1 MPVACL
7 CLIRL
12 LNKFLGRFVSKEDLI
27 RLSGIVDELLPSA
40 MFKVILENE
49 HQIIATI
56 SGRLR
61 QNNIRILAGDSVEVE
76 MSPYDLNRGR
86 IVYRNK

>member
-1 MPVACL
+1 M
-7 CLIRL
+7 
-12 LNKFLGRFVSKEDLI
+12 SKEDLI
-27 RLSGIVDELLPSA
+27 RLVGVVDEMLPNA
-40 MFKVILENE
+40 MFRVTLENK

-56 SGRLR
+56 SGKLR
-61 QNNIRILAGDSVEVE
+61 QNNIRILAGDSVEIE

>member
-1 MPVACL
+1 M
-7 CLIRL
+7 
-12 LNKFLGRFVSKEDLI
+12 SKADLI
-27 RLSGIVDELLPSA
+27 RMTGVVDELLPSA
-40 MFKVILENE
+40 MFRVTLENN

-56 SGRLR
+56 AGRLR
-61 QNNIRILAGDSVEVE
+61 QNNIRILAGDSVEIE

>member
-1 MPVACL
+1 
-7 CLIRL
+7 
-12 LNKFLGRFVSKEDLI
+12 VSKEDLI
-27 RLSGIVDELLPSA
+27 RLSGVVDELLPSA
-40 MFKVILENE
+40 MFRVILENG
-49 HQIIATI
+49 HPIVATI

-61 QNNIRILAGDSVEVE
+61 KNNIRILAGDSVDIE

>member
-1 MPVACL
+1 L
-7 CLIRL
+7 
-12 LNKFLGRFVSKEDLI
+12 SKEDLI
-27 RLSGIVDELLPSA
+27 RINGVVEELLPNA
-40 MFKVILENE
+40 MFRVVLENG
-49 HQIIATI
+49 HPIIATI

-61 QNNIRILAGDSVEVE
+61 KNNIRILAGDNVDLE

>member
-1 MPVACL
+1 
-7 CLIRL
+7 
-12 LNKFLGRFVSKEDLI
+12 VSKEDVIKLN
-27 RLSGIVDELLPSA
+27 GIVDELLPSA
-40 MFKVILENE
+40 MFRVTLENN

-61 QNNIRILAGDSVEVE
+61 QNNIRILAGDKVEVE

>member
-1 MPVACL
+1 M
-7 CLIRL
+7 
-12 LNKFLGRFVSKEDLI
+12 SKEDLI

-40 MFKVILENE
+40 MFRVTLENE
-49 HQIIATI
+49 HQILATI
-56 SGRLR
+56 SGKLR

>member
-1 MPVACL
+1 M
-7 CLIRL
+7 
-12 LNKFLGRFVSKEDLI
+12 SKEDLI
-27 RLSGIVDELLPSA
+27 RLTGVVEELLPNA
-40 MFKVILENE
+40 MFRVVLENG
-49 HQIIATI
+49 HPIIATI

-61 QNNIRILAGDSVEVE
+61 KNNIRILAGDNVDLE

>member
-1 MPVACL
+1 M
-7 CLIRL
+7 
-12 LNKFLGRFVSKEDLI
+12 GKEDLI
-27 RLSGIVDELLPSA
+27 RLSGTVDELLPSA
-40 MFKVILENE
+40 MFRVTLENN

-61 QNNIRILAGDSVEVE
+61 QNNIRILAGDTVEIE

>member
-1 MPVACL
+1 M
-7 CLIRL
+7 
-12 LNKFLGRFVSKEDLI
+12 SKEDLI
-27 RLSGIVDELLPSA
+27 RLTGVVEELLPNA
-40 MFKVILENE
+40 MFRVVLENG
-49 HQIIATI
+49 HSIITTI

-61 QNNIRILAGDSVEVE
+61 KNNIRILAGDNVDIE

>member
-1 MPVACL
+1 L
-7 CLIRL
+7 
-12 LNKFLGRFVSKEDLI
+12 SKEDLI
-27 RLSGIVDELLPSA
+27 RLTGVVEELLPNA
-40 MFKVILENE
+40 MFRVVLENG
-49 HQIIATI
+49 HSIIATI

-61 QNNIRILAGDSVEVE
+61 KNNIRILAGDNVDLE

>member
-1 MPVACL
+1 
-7 CLIRL
+7 
-12 LNKFLGRFVSKEDLI
+12 
-27 RLSGIVDELLPSA
+27 
-40 MFKVILENE
+40 MFRVTLENN
-49 HQIIATI
+49 HPIIATI

-61 QNNIRILAGDSVEVE
+61 KNNIRILAGDGVEIE